1 MRKTMTKSA
10 KVRRYL
16 QQNPNAIPKDV
27 GARFKCAMPIVYA
40 IRKEVLRGAPVETEV
55 PVQFK
60 PFVPSTKADD
70 LQIGGD
76 HYKNMGIQPWKA
88 MESWMTPAEFQG
100 FLKGNA
106 IKYLARCNAKGGEND
121 LKKAHHY
128 IGKLIEVVGSD

>member
-1 MRKTMTKSA
+1 MKKMTKSA

-27 GARFKCAMPIVYA
+27 GAKFKCAMPIVYA

-55 PVQFK
+55 PVRFK
-60 PFVPSTKADD
+60 PSNKADD
-70 LQIGGD
+70 LQVGGD

-121 LKKAHHY
+121 IKKAHHY

>member
-1 MRKTMTKSA
+1 MRKMTKSA

-27 GARFKCAMPIVYA
+27 GAKFKCAMPIVYA
-40 IRKEVLRGAPVETEV
+40 IRKEVLRGAPVETKV
-55 PVQFK
+55 PVRFK
-60 PFVPSTKADD
+60 PSNKADD
-70 LQIGGD
+70 LQVGGD

-121 LKKAHHY
+121 IKKAHHY